1 MLLGWE
7 FLIWWLES
15 LGGFGVSSL
24 GINLDLRPVLSFDLC
39 DSQILQVEAFVIPRL
54 VI

>member
-24 GINLDLRPVLSFDLC
+24 GINLDLRPVLSFDLY